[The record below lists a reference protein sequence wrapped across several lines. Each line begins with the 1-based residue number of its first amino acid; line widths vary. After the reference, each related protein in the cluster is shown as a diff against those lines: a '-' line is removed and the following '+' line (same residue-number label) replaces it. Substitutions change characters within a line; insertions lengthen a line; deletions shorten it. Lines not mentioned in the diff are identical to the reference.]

1 MRNIFKLLFPCL
13 FAVVALS
20 GCYDEMDSKLS
31 IDNKYEGDNK
41 PAASLT
47 SASVLTFSSLEVSGA
62 VDAKDN
68 TVLEVGVMLSTS
80 DDFATYNSYAA
91 KEIGATFSFLITGLS
106 DNTTYYVR
114 SYAVSAAN
122 GTAVSDVQKVTTP
135 VAPIFELG
143 GIYTAKQYAVDS
155 KTGAVTLDDTY
166 KVTVAFEEGSTTKV
180 KITNLF
186 GGEMTVSGAFNAA
199 KSTFTV
205 KSGSIIANDPK
216 YGEVFINPVN
226 NEITNFIENAT
237 FTFQAK
243 GGFLDSS
250 IWAASVSAGNFGFY
264 KLQMTHD

>member
-20 GCYDEMDSKLS
+20 ACYDEMDSKFS
-31 IDNKYEGDNK
+31 IDNTYEGDNK

-62 VDAKDN
+62 IDAKDN

-80 DDFATYNSYAA
+80 NDFAIYSSYAA
-91 KEIGATFSFLITGLS
+91 TEIGATFSFPITGLS
-106 DNTTYYVR
+106 DNTTYYIR
-114 SYAVSAAN
+114 SYVVSAAN
-122 GTAVSDVQKVTTP
+122 GTGVSDVQTVTTP
-135 VAPIFELG
+135 AAPIFELG
-143 GIYTAKQYAVDS
+143 GVYTAKQYVIDAGV
-155 KTGAVTLDDTY
+155 ATLDDTY

-186 GGEMTVSGAFNAA
+186 GGEMTVSGTFNAA
-199 KSTFTV
+199 KSAFTV
-205 KSGSIIANDPK
+205 GRGSIIGNSPQ
-216 YGEVFINPVN
+216 YGEIFINPVN
-226 NEITNFIENAT
+226 NEITSYIDNAT
-237 FTFQAK
+237 FTFQTK

-250 IWAASVSAGNFGFY
+250 IWAASASAGNLGFY